1 MTIMEHVSIKTLYH
15 LLCCMLLFISAMCA
29 LAQEHEPI
37 GAQDE
42 RLSTLIHQ
50 RMQEAKVPALS
61 VSVTIKGVRQRFV
74 YGVADVASQKANTL
88 DTVYELGSMS
98 KAFTGLVV
106 QILIQEGRLRQG
118 DDIITYLPEMR
129 LNYQEKPAS
138 LTVADFLYHTSGL
151 PFSTLA
157 RLENP
162 MPGSAVAQQLR
173 NENLLFAPG
182 AKFSYASANY
192 DVLGAVI
199 ENVTGKTFT
208 EVIAERL
215 TQPLGMSAT
224 VAVKGDEIIV
234 NKASGYKLGFG
245 KPVLFHAPLARNH
258 VPAAYIHS
266 TLPDMEIWIDA
277 WLHRKAL
284 PATLREAM
292 SNSWRGNSDVPLA
305 ADNRILYASGWFID
319 QNQGP
324 YISHGGQ
331 NPNFS
336 SCIALRPDQQI
347 GIVALANMNSNLILQ
362 LCADIDNY
370 LRIGKYA
377 DGAGDAITATDTL
390 FVYLT
395 LLLCF
400 WGAVVVVRGAF
411 RVYRATAHGPGKQ
424 QRLRL
429 RVRDYIIALA
439 VPGLVAAMLYVAP
452 GILSP
457 GLDWRFILVWGPSSV
472 LAIPFGIILLAFV
485 LTLNHQIKRILL
497 HNKEW
502 DDE

>member
-1 MTIMEHVSIKTLYH
+1 MH
-15 LLCCMLLFISAMCA
+15 
-29 LAQEHEPI
+29 
-37 GAQDE
+37 
-42 RLSTLIHQ
+42 
-50 RMQEAKVPALS
+50 
-61 VSVTIKGVRQRFV
+61 
-74 YGVADVASQKANTL
+74 
-88 DTVYELGSMS
+88 
-98 KAFTGLVV
+98 
-106 QILIQEGRLRQG
+106 
-118 DDIITYLPEMR
+118 
-129 LNYQEKPAS
+129 
-138 LTVADFLYHTSGL
+138 
-151 PFSTLA
+151 
-157 RLENP
+157 
-162 MPGSAVAQQLR
+162 GSAVAQQLR

-277 WLHRKAL
+277 RLHRKAL

-400 WGAVVVVRGAF
+400 WGRW
-411 RVYRATAHGPGKQ
+411 
-424 QRLRL
+424 L
-429 RVRDYIIALA
+429 
-439 VPGLVAAMLYVAP
+439 
-452 GILSP
+452 
-457 GLDWRFILVWGPSSV
+457 
-472 LAIPFGIILLAFV
+472 
-485 LTLNHQIKRILL
+485 
-497 HNKEW
+497 
-502 DDE
+502 

>member
-29 LAQEHEPI
+29 LAQEYEPV

-74 YGVADVASQKANTL
+74 YGVADVAGQKANTL
-88 DTVYELGSMS
+88 DKVYELGSMS

-106 QILIQEGRLRQG
+106 QILIQEGKLRQG
-118 DDIITYLPEMR
+118 DDIITYLPDMR
-129 LNYQEKPAS
+129 LNYQGKPVS

-157 RLENP
+157 RVETP
-162 MPGSAVAQQLR
+162 MPGITVAQQLR
-173 NENLLFAPG
+173 DENLLFAPG

-199 ENVTGKTFT
+199 ENLTGKTFT

-277 WLHRKAL
+277 WLHRKAVS
-284 PATLREAM
+284 ATLREAM
-292 SNSWRGNSDVPLA
+292 NNSWRGNSDVPLA
-305 ADNRILYASGWFID
+305 ADNRTLYASGWFID

-336 SCIALRPDQQI
+336 SCIALRPEQQI

-411 RVYRATAHGPGKQ
+411 RVYHATAHGPGKK

-429 RVRDYIIALA
+429 RVREYVIALA
-439 VPGLVAAMLYVAP
+439 VPVLVAAVLYVAP

-485 LTLNHQIKRILL
+485 LTLNHQIKRILS

>member
-1 MTIMEHVSIKTLYH
+1 
-15 LLCCMLLFISAMCA
+15 
-29 LAQEHEPI
+29 
-37 GAQDE
+37 
-42 RLSTLIHQ
+42 TLIHQ

-129 LNYQEKPAS
+129 LNYQGKPAS

-162 MPGSAVAQQLR
+162 MPGSAVA
-173 NENLLFAPG
+173 
-182 AKFSYASANY
+182 
-192 DVLGAVI
+192 
-199 ENVTGKTFT
+199 
-208 EVIAERL
+208 
-215 TQPLGMSAT
+215 QPLGMSAT

>member
-129 LNYQEKPAS
+129 LNYQGKPAS

-331 NPNFS
+331 NPNYS

-429 RVRDYIIALA
+429 RVRDYVITLA
-439 VPGLVAAMLYVAP
+439 VPVFVTAMLCMAAV
-452 GILSP
+452 IL
-457 GLDWRFILVWGPSSV
+457 
-472 LAIPFGIILLAFV
+472 
-485 LTLNHQIKRILL
+485 
-497 HNKEW
+497 
-502 DDE
+502 

>member
-1 MTIMEHVSIKTLYH
+1 MEHVSIKTLYH

-29 LAQEHEPI
+29 LAQEYEPV

-74 YGVADVASQKANTL
+74 YGVADVAGQKANTL
-88 DTVYELGSMS
+88 DKVYELGSMS

-106 QILIQEGRLRQG
+106 QILIQEGKLRQG
-118 DDIITYLPEMR
+118 DDIITYLPDMR
-129 LNYQEKPAS
+129 LNYQGKPVS

-157 RLENP
+157 RVETP
-162 MPGSAVAQQLR
+162 MPGITVAQQLR
-173 NENLLFAPG
+173 DENLLFAPG

-199 ENVTGKTFT
+199 ENLTGKTFT

-277 WLHRKAL
+277 WLHRKAVS
-284 PATLREAM
+284 ATLREAM
-292 SNSWRGNSDVPLA
+292 NNSWRGNSDVPLA
-305 ADNRILYASGWFID
+305 ADNRTLYASGWFID

-336 SCIALRPDQQI
+336 SCIALRPEQQI

-411 RVYRATAHGPGKQ
+411 RVYHATAHGPGKK

-429 RVRDYIIALA
+429 RVREYVIALA
-439 VPGLVAAMLYVAP
+439 VPVLVAAVLYVAP

-485 LTLNHQIKRILL
+485 LTLNHQIKRILS

>member
-1 MTIMEHVSIKTLYH
+1 MEHITRKALYH
-15 LLCCMLLFISAMCA
+15 LACCALVFISAVGA
-29 LAQEHEPI
+29 RAQEHDPA

-42 RLSTLIHQ
+42 RLSALIHQ

-61 VSVTIKGVRQRFV
+61 VSVTIAGARQRFV
-74 YGVADVASQKANTL
+74 YGVADVAGQTANTL
-88 DTVYELGSMS
+88 DKVYELGSMS

-106 QILIQEGRLRQG
+106 QMLMQEGKLRQG
-118 DDIITYLPEMR
+118 DDIITYLPELR
-129 LNYQEKPAS
+129 LNYQGKPIS

-157 RLENP
+157 RLETP
-162 MPGSAVAQQLR
+162 MPGIAMAQQLR
-173 NENLLFAPG
+173 DENLLFAPG
-182 AKFSYASANY
+182 TQFNYASANY

-199 ENVTGKTFT
+199 ENVTGKTFA

-224 VAVKGDEIIV
+224 VAVKGGETIA

-245 KPVLFHAPLARNH
+245 KPVRFPAPLARNH

-277 WLHRKAL
+277 WLHRKAV
-284 PATLREAM
+284 PTTLREAM
-292 SNSWRGNSDVPLA
+292 DNSWRGNSDVPLA

-336 SCIALRPDQQI
+336 SCIALRPEQQI

-370 LRIGKYA
+370 LRINKYA
-377 DGAGDAITATDTL
+377 DGTGDAIAASDTL
-390 FVYLT
+390 FTYLA

-400 WGAVVVVRGAF
+400 LVAVVVARGAF
-411 RVYRATAHGPGKQ
+411 RVYRATARGAGKP

-429 RVRDYIIALA
+429 RVRDYVIALA
-439 VPGLVAAMLYVAP
+439 VPVLVAAVLYAAP
-452 GILSP
+452 SILSP
-457 GLDWRFILVWGPSSV
+457 GLDWRFILLWGPSSV
-472 LAIPFGIILLAFV
+472 LAMPIGIILLAFV
-485 LTLNHQIKRILL
+485 LTLDHQIKRILL
-497 HNKEW
+497 RSKEW
-502 DDE
+502 GDE

>member
-1 MTIMEHVSIKTLYH
+1 MEHVSIKTLYH

-129 LNYQEKPAS
+129 LNYQGKPAS

-429 RVRDYIIALA
+429 RVRDYII
-439 VPGLVAAMLYVAP
+439 VAP

>member
-1 MTIMEHVSIKTLYH
+1 MEHVSIKTLYH

-129 LNYQEKPAS
+129 LNYQGKPAS

-336 SCIALRPDQQI
+336 SCIALRPEQQI

-377 DGAGDAITATDTL
+377 DSAGDAITATDN
-390 FVYLT
+390 
-395 LLLCF
+395 
-400 WGAVVVVRGAF
+400 
-411 RVYRATAHGPGKQ
+411 
-424 QRLRL
+424 
-429 RVRDYIIALA
+429 
-439 VPGLVAAMLYVAP
+439 LYV
-452 GILSP
+452 S
-457 GLDWRFILVWGPSSV
+457 
-472 LAIPFGIILLAFV
+472 
-485 LTLNHQIKRILL
+485 LT
-497 HNKEW
+497 
-502 DDE
+502 

>member
-1 MTIMEHVSIKTLYH
+1 MEHVSIKTLYH

-129 LNYQEKPAS
+129 LNYQGKPAS

-234 NKASGYKLGFG
+234 NKASGYK
-245 KPVLFHAPLARNH
+245 
-258 VPAAYIHS
+258 
-266 TLPDMEIWIDA
+266 
-277 WLHRKAL
+277 L

>member
-129 LNYQEKPAS
+129 LNYQGKPAS

-162 MPGSAVAQQLR
+162 MLGSAVAQQLR

-182 AKFSYASANY
+182 AGFSYASANY

-224 VAVKGDEIIV
+224 VAVKGMRLL
-234 NKASGYKLGFG
+234 ST
-245 KPVLFHAPLARNH
+245 RQ
-258 VPAAYIHS
+258 AAINWDS
-266 TLPDMEIWIDA
+266 ANPFCFMRLWPGTMFLP
-277 WLHRKAL
+277 
-284 PATLREAM
+284 P
-292 SNSWRGNSDVPLA
+292 
-305 ADNRILYASGWFID
+305 
-319 QNQGP
+319 
-324 YISHGGQ
+324 IS
-331 NPNFS
+331 
-336 SCIALRPDQQI
+336 IALC
-347 GIVALANMNSNLILQ
+347 LIW
-362 LCADIDNY
+362 
-370 LRIGKYA
+370 KY
-377 DGAGDAITATDTL
+377 G
-390 FVYLT
+390 
-395 LLLCF
+395 
-400 WGAVVVVRGAF
+400 
-411 RVYRATAHGPGKQ
+411 
-424 QRLRL
+424 
-429 RVRDYIIALA
+429 
-439 VPGLVAAMLYVAP
+439 
-452 GILSP
+452 
-457 GLDWRFILVWGPSSV
+457 
-472 LAIPFGIILLAFV
+472 
-485 LTLNHQIKRILL
+485 
-497 HNKEW
+497 
-502 DDE
+502 

>member
-61 VSVTIKGVRQRFV
+61 VSVTIKG
-74 YGVADVASQKANTL
+74 ASQKANTL

-129 LNYQEKPAS
+129 LNYQGKPAS

>member
-129 LNYQEKPAS
+129 LNYQGKPAS

-157 RLENP
+157 RLESP

-331 NPNFS
+331 NP
-336 SCIALRPDQQI
+336 
-347 GIVALANMNSNLILQ
+347 
-362 LCADIDNY
+362 
-370 LRIGKYA
+370 
-377 DGAGDAITATDTL
+377 TDTL